1 MTIVSTHHTK
11 RIVIGLTLVLFVL
24 GYSLIVLA
32 GISHVKQLFIFSIFV
47 VSYLAA
53 WGGYTL
59 TSPIPRDEIRSQF
72 VLMTLSLGV
81 ALLLAELPAW
91 LKLIDYR
98 KTFSISSRLPWE
110 QPGYLPDPELLAKP
124 EPHHSVTMLFNRGN
138 IGEAL
143 CLPPRQAEPFE
154 LRYDKNGFRN
164 DQDLT
169 SAEIAVIGDS
179 YIESPMMPTS
189 MLATTQLAEIQ
200 RKTVANLGLA
210 GYGPQQELAVLKRY
224 ALPLHPKT
232 VVWVFYEGNDL
243 VDANRY
249 AQRVALIKSKWTSM
263 DRFWDRSF
271 TKNSL
276 LSLMRFVHGC
286 VPDKR
291 YKGNHAT
298 VLDDKGREHLL
309 YFWDHSTSVSLT
321 TKEFDALKKSV
332 AAIEEAYRLVKNESV
347 RFIVVFAPTTFR
359 VYHEIAN
366 FQKAEG
372 DITQWELNDLPDRF
386 RKLITDISPD
396 IGYFDLTPALESA
409 ARKNSLVF
417 LSDDSHWTG
426 EGHRVVAEALAGALT
441 VGTQMYAEKQPPE
454 MYKMKEDIVLSRDA
468 ILVRN
473 ANGTIR
479 YWSEG
484 ARKLYG
490 WEPQEVLGATSHRL
504 LKTVFPVPLEVIEQE
519 LRTKGHWEGQLI
531 HERRDGSKVTVASY
545 WDLQQNPSSK
555 DQSMTVIEINSPPKF
570 LRKLPEKVDS
580 S

>member
-1 MTIVSTHHTK
+1 MPIVSKHHTK

-32 GISHVKQLFIFSIFV
+32 GISGVKHLLIFSILV
-47 VSYLAA
+47 ASYLVA
-53 WGGYTL
+53 WGGYSL

-98 KTFSISSRLPWE
+98 KTFSITSSSELE

-124 EPHHSVTMLFNRGN
+124 EPHHSVTTLITRGN
-138 IGEAL
+138 IGVGL

-154 LRYDKNGFRN
+154 LKYDKNGFRN

-179 YIESPMMPTS
+179 YVESPMIPGS
-189 MLATTQLAEIQ
+189 LLATTRLAEIQ
-200 RKTVANLGLA
+200 RKTVANLGQS

-224 ALPLHPKT
+224 ALPLHPKS

-243 VDANRY
+243 LDALGYAEKVSFLNSNWNSIDTVWNRS
-249 AQRVALIKSKWTSM
+249 L
-263 DRFWDRSF
+263 
-271 TKNSL
+271 TKNSV
-276 LSLMRFVHGC
+276 SWLMRFVQGC
-286 VPDKR
+286 VPDQKAR
-291 YKGNHAT
+291 GNYGT
-298 VLDDKGREHLL
+298 VLDDKGREHRL
-309 YFWDHSTSVSLT
+309 YFRGHSISASLT
-321 TKEFDALKKSV
+321 TQELDALKQSV
-332 AAIEEAYRLVKNESV
+332 AAIEEAYRLVQNEGA

-366 FQKAEG
+366 FEKSGE
-372 DITQWELNDLPDRF
+372 DIKRWDLNDLPDRL
-386 RKLITDISPD
+386 RKMVSEISPD
-396 IGYFDLTPALESA
+396 IGYLDLTSVLKSA

-417 LSDDSHWTG
+417 LSDDTHWSS

-441 VGTQMYAEKQPPE
+441 VGTQMYTEKQPSE
-454 MYKMKEDIVLSRDA
+454 LHKRKKDIVLSRDA
-468 ILVRN
+468 IMVRN

-490 WEPQEVLGATSHRL
+490 WEPQDVLGATSHRL

-531 HERRDGSKVTVASY
+531 HERRDGSKVTVASH

-555 DQSMTVIEINSPPKF
+555 DQSITVIEINARP
-570 LRKLPEKVDS
+570 
-580 S
+580 